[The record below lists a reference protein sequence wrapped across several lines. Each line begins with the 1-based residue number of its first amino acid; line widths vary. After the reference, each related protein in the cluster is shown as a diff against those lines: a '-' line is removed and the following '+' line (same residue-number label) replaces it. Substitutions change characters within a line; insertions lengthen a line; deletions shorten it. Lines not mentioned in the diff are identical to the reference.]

1 MRASSEEYEG
11 ENSNCRRS
19 EYTGSTHLFLLFTPP
34 LLEKLQYPAW
44 KNTNCGTFLGL
55 LCRAHLH
62 LLPHLSPPSANRTTS
77 RYLINWTIC
86 ISRNSE
92 LRHRDISREPHCKIK
107 TSCVGTKA
115 NQSLVQTKGM
125 GKQKPRTWKK
135 KSVWRSRNRHY
146 RVTETQD
153 TCHGFPEKNWLVNC
167 LKIFWFP
174 ERWAGLQTPSVWQ
187 MPFLSKLIQM
197 VSVSCSQIILK
208 TLKEVK

>member
-1 MRASSEEYEG
+1 MHFPNDQWGSEGDHWWEQVQ
-11 ENSNCRRS
+11 RS
-19 EYTGSTHLFLLFTPP
+19 TKGKILTVGGQSTPEIPTFSCLFTPP
-34 LLEKLQYPAW
+34 LLENLQYPAW

-62 LLPHLSPPSANRTTS
+62 LLPHLSPPSANRTTR
-77 RYLINWTIC
+77 RYLTNWTIY

-115 NQSLVQTKGM
+115 NQSLMQTKGM

-135 KSVWRSRNRHY
+135 ESVWRSRNRHY

-153 TCHGFPEKNWLVNC
+153 PCHGFPEKNWLVNC

-174 ERWAGLQTPSVWQ
+174 EHWAGLQTLLSDKC
-187 MPFLSKLIQM
+187 PF
-197 VSVSCSQIILK
+197 
-208 TLKEVK
+208 